1 MICLK
6 KSFEFVSIFQ
16 TQLTSNFIPDAS
28 PQLIIEHSN
37 NAMYF
42 TNEQFVVGLQFP
54 LPSLV
59 RQFMHYSQ
67 VSLAYI
73 HPNVIRILMRLNV
86 FNMVYCLELSL
97 SEILLT
103 YTIKM
108 NQCERFLLLAHT
120 LSLQIVTS
128 LHNSSKEW
136 EKRYVIVFRLWSG
149 SSDRLDHEFCLNYI
163 LNFQVQFFT
172 ALTFFNYA
180 HE

>member
-1 MICLK
+1 
-6 KSFEFVSIFQ
+6 
-16 TQLTSNFIPDAS
+16 
-28 PQLIIEHSN
+28 
-37 NAMYF
+37 MYF

-97 SEILLT
+97 SKILLT

-120 LSLQIVTS
+120 LSLQMVTS

-163 LNFQVQFFT
+163 FEFPSTIFYCFNF
-172 ALTFFNYA
+172 L
-180 HE
+180 